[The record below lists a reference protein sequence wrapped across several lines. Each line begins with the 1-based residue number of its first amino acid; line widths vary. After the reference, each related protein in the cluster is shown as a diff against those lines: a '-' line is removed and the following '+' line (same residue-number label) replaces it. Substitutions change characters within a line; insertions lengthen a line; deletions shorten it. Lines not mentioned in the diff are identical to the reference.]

1 MFGFSPAEGA
11 GSMTKQLCTH
21 LRGHIENGTLSPG
34 LRLPPTR
41 RAAQELRIARNIVIE
56 VYEQLTAEG
65 YLVTRTGAGTY
76 VADSIQTH
84 MPVRLLPQQVT
95 AAASSPVRPK
105 EQWIDFDAGTPD
117 LRHFPRKLWSQYL
130 RDVTANEPEH
140 VLDYGDCRG
149 SGALR
154 EALVRY
160 LFRVKGIRCS
170 ADQIIVTSGTSEGC
184 LLLASAFSDL
194 FRTVY
199 AEEPTIGFIADI
211 FRRLHYAVHPV
222 EVDGHGM
229 IVGQMDPSLPR
240 GLLILTPSHQYPTGS
255 ILSIQRR
262 QQAVRLAETC
272 GHYILEDDYNSEFRH
287 KGSPIPPLQLL
298 APSRVIYAGTF
309 SKTLSPA
316 VKLGFLLVPPD
327 LVDRVLQTKADLN
340 LSASGLTQLA
350 LSRFIEDGH
359 FDRHIHK
366 MRGIYRKRRIFL
378 KEQVQRLFGGE
389 VQVLGDE
396 AGMHVQLAFRPEVY
410 GAVDW
415 KGSEAFGVRL
425 SSFDEYARHQGRH
438 PGKIV
443 LGYGKL
449 SEEQIAEGL
458 RRLHAFVQSA
468 KSV

>member
-11 GSMTKQLCTH
+11 GSMTKQLCSH
-21 LRGHIENGTLSPG
+21 LRAHIGNGTLPPG

-41 RAAQELRIARNIVIE
+41 RAAQELGIARNIVIE

-65 YLVTRTGAGTY
+65 YLITRIGAGTY
-76 VADSIQTH
+76 VANSIELRSPKSVPPQPA
-84 MPVRLLPQQVT
+84 PVP
-95 AAASSPVRPK
+95 APVPNRHAGD
-105 EQWIDFDAGTPD
+105 WIDFDAGTPD
-117 LRHFPRKLWSQYL
+117 LRHFPRKLWSQYM

-154 EALVRY
+154 ETLVRY
-160 LFRVKGIRCS
+160 LFRVKGIRCTP
-170 ADQIIVTSGTSEGC
+170 DQIIVTSGTSEGC
-184 LLLASAFSDL
+184 LLLASAFGDM
-194 FRTVY
+194 FRAVY
-199 AEEPTIGFIADI
+199 VEEPTIGFIADI
-211 FRRLHYAVHPV
+211 FKTLHYTVHPV
-222 EVDGHGM
+222 EVDAQGM
-229 IVGQMDPSLPR
+229 NVGQIDPSAPQ

-262 QQAVRLAETC
+262 QQAVKLAETY

-287 KGSPIPPLQLL
+287 KGSPIPPLHLL
-298 APSRVIYAGTF
+298 APDRVIYAGTF

-316 VKLGFLLVPPD
+316 IKLGFLIVPPH
-327 LVDRVLQTKADLN
+327 LVDRILQTKADLN
-340 LSASGLTQLA
+340 LSASSLTQMA

-366 MRGIYRKRRIFL
+366 MRAIYRKRRIFL

-389 VQVLGDE
+389 TQVLGDE
-396 AGMHVQLAFRPEVY
+396 AGMHVQLVFRPEVY
-410 GAVDW
+410 GSVDW
-415 KGSEAFGVRL
+415 KGCEAFGVRL
-425 SSFDEYARHQGRH
+425 SSFDEYARRQGRH

-449 SEEQIAEGL
+449 TEADIAEGL
-458 RRLHAFVQSA
+458 RKLHAFVQSV